1 MGSGRRKKVYERGGN
16 NTMKQI
22 NVVLVD
28 KKLENQNF
36 TDRSSIIK
44 LEV

>member
-1 MGSGRRKKVYERGGN
+1 MGSGRRKKVYEERNN

-28 KKLENQNF
+28 KKLENLSNKAKNEEY
-36 TDRSSIIK
+36 DR
-44 LEV
+44 